1 MRLWSIILG
10 VSGTLFS
17 GAAALAGGAEIAVP
31 EPASLALL
39 ATSAGALI
47 IYHWRR
53 KK

>member
-10 VSGTLFS
+10 VGGTLASGT
-17 GAAALAGGAEIAVP
+17 AALAAAVEIPVP

-47 IYHWRR
+47 VYHWRR

>member
-1 MRLWSIILG
+1 MRSIILG
-10 VSGTLFS
+10 VGGAVFS
-17 GAAALAGGAEIAVP
+17 SATALAGFTDTAIP

-47 IYHWRR
+47 VYHWRR